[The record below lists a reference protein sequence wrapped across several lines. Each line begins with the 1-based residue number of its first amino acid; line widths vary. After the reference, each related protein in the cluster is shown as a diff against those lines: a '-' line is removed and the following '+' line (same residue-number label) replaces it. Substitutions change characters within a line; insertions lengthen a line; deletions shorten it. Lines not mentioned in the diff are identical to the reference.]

1 MLQITSK
8 KLQPNYCLRVP
19 GNTNTIGTHHRC
31 SPKSN
36 AKIQNEMWCWPR
48 VKEQCDSAKES
59 VFLLNDFKTKL
70 AFLLAR
76 KIWGEIKYCS
86 TIWLHT
92 SSLQRKGLS
101 FTFLPADKDYKILTF
116 SLWLSRRYVCT
127 FEVVKL
133 RVALWGHL
141 AKAFNLIF

>member
-76 KIWGEIKYCS
+76 KI
-86 TIWLHT
+86 
-92 SSLQRKGLS
+92 
-101 FTFLPADKDYKILTF
+101 
-116 SLWLSRRYVCT
+116 
-127 FEVVKL
+127 
-133 RVALWGHL
+133 
-141 AKAFNLIF
+141 